1 MHYTNMKDVYS
12 SALDD
17 YVKKTQNTA
26 KEYSKFKSLN
36 DQLLIKTKKLKIRI
50 KELYV
55 SLDYEFTITY
65 KSQIFTV
72 ILIIQLFIRIK

>member
-1 MHYTNMKDVYS
+1 MKDVYS

>member
-26 KEYSKFKSLN
+26 KEYSKFKLLN
-36 DQLLIKTKKLKIRI
+36 DQLLITTKKLKIRI
-50 KELYV
+50 KDLLV
-55 SLDYEFTITY
+55 SLDYGFTITY
-65 KSQIFTV
+65 KS
-72 ILIIQLFIRIK
+72 